1 MSYATNNASRGME
14 AIQKVIHRFYN
25 AEICEQGAWEL
36 IREIQHAVDKLDE
49 THGKANALRDEIR
62 CLEMELN
69 EKKAELEK
77 VASAEQ
83 SAKQDLDF
91 WIAR

>member
-14 AIQKVIHRFYN
+14 AIQKVIHRFC
-25 AEICEQGAWEL
+25 AEKMGEQSAWEL
-36 IREIQHAVDKLDE
+36 IGEIYNAVDKLDE

-69 EKKAELEK
+69 EKKAELGK